1 MAVAADE
8 AQALVDQGYAR
19 RVAHDAAHGDPGGR
33 VGPATRLRHGGMSVQ
48 AGQVLD
54 VPAGSAL
61 ETAIG
66 TSNLTALS
74 GTPLV
79 NDLGGLIRRPADE
92 RSGPKDFPGSCSRA
106 P

>member
-1 MAVAADE
+1 MTLRTVTPADGS
-8 AQALVDQGYAR
+8 AQLTIAYD
-19 RVAHDAAHGDPGGR
+19 
-33 VGPATRLRHGGMSVQ
+33 HGGMTVQ

-74 GTPLV
+74 GTPLA
-79 NDLGGLIRRPADE
+79 NDLGGLDPAA
-92 RSGPKDFPGSCSRA
+92 SSN
-106 P
+106 